1 VIQLL
6 GVWRLEG
13 DVILA
18 MPYLPH
24 VRYGTI
30 PYDAVGGVARVCYLM
45 SVKEEVRE
53 RRKCDRKMN
62 KEEK

>member
-1 VIQLL
+1 MLFIPVYVSAGAHPNVIQLL

-30 PYDAVGGVARVCYLM
+30 PYDAVVRGVRLCCLIL
-45 SVKEEVRE
+45 
-53 RRKCDRKMN
+53 
-62 KEEK
+62 

>member
-30 PYDAVGGVARVCYLM
+30 PYDAVVCEEGESYLM

-53 RRKCDRKMN
+53 RRKCDK
-62 KEEK
+62 KK